1 MVQFSRLFS
10 ELQGS
15 SYRRLPRA
23 GFQMCSPTSGFFYGR
38 WGSNS
43 GPPTYPASTLP
54 AEPSPQPLSP
64 VVLLAFPLNPPFLV
78 TAQPS
83 HSQSV
88 PLGPAVAALRSPV
101 GSSGWVATSSLVSIL
116 LRPWVLHSSR
126 RGYQLF
132 GTLLSSPGQSSKRR
146 LTDSTASPSQ
156 AEEELIKAQKVFEE
170 MNVDLQEE
178 LPSLWNR

>member
-1 MVQFSRLFS
+1 MVQFSRLVS

-23 GFQMCSPTSGFFYGR
+23 GVSNMCSPISGFLCGC

-54 AEPSPQPLSP
+54 TEPLSP
-64 VVLLAFPLNPPFLV
+64 VVLLVFPLNPPFLV
-78 TAQPS
+78 TAQLS

-116 LRPWVLHSSR
+116 LRPWVLHPSR

-132 GTLLSSPGQSSKRR
+132 GQVCLCSPGQSSKRR